1 MLKLLPEIMTLEIAI
16 VLAALL
22 VAVILFITE
31 YIPVDLAALSVLVV
45 LLLTGILT
53 PEEGLAGFSNEATIT
68 IAAMFIISAGLF
80 NTGLVSYVGRV
91 VIKLFRRSFIF
102 GIAVT
107 MMIVIVIS
115 AFINNTPVVAIFLPI
130 LLQVAGD
137 TKTSASKLLMPLSYA
152 SIFGGICTLIGTS
165 TNIVVSSV
173 AVKYNQPAIAMFEFT
188 PVGLLF
194 AGAGILY
201 MLFYG
206 IPIIPERRTGTDL
219 TNSFGLGE
227 YLTEIILL
235 GNARSVNKELRNAP
249 LLTEVGL
256 EIIEIRRGEKRIF
269 LPPPSEILR
278 ENDILRVKCNVE
290 KIKELQERKGIMLKP
305 GAKWKDEDI
314 VNEDIMLV
322 EAVIAPHSELT
333 GKTLKEVGFR
343 HRYGATT
350 LAIRHRGKFM
360 HDKIAGTNLLAGD
373 ALLIEV
379 RKSNLD
385 RLKESDDFVFVS
397 EVSPPTFRKIKILWA
412 VLIIS
417 GVVLSATLGFL
428 PISVSAIIGSVLLIL
443 TGCLS
448 LEQAYK
454 SIDWK
459 IIVLLAGSLSLGL
472 GLEKTGAARL
482 ISGQVIGLIGSL
494 GPMAILSAI
503 YLITLILTE
512 AMSNNATAALLTP
525 IAIVT
530 ANSLGVDPRP
540 FIVTVAF
547 AASLAFMSP
556 LGYQTHLLVYNP
568 GRYRYVDFVKAGGPL
583 DIIFWIMAT
592 LLIPVFFPF

>member
-1 MLKLLPEIMTLEIAI
+1 MTIEIIIILIT
-16 VLAALL
+16 LAA
-22 VAVILFITE
+22 AVVLFITE
-31 YIPVDLAALSVLVV
+31 YISVDLAALCVMVV

-53 PEEGLAGFSNEATIT
+53 AEEGLAGFSNEATIT

-80 NTGLVSYVGRV
+80 NTGLVSYIGRKV
-91 VIKLFRRSFIF
+91 VKLFHRNFVVAIT
-102 GIAVT
+102 AT
-107 MMIVIVIS
+107 MIIVAVIS

-130 LLQVAGD
+130 LLQVSVD
-137 TKTSASKLLMPLSYA
+137 TKISASKLLMPLSFA

-165 TNIVVSSV
+165 TNIVVSSIV
-173 AVKYNQPAIAMFEFT
+173 TKYDQPPIGMFEFT
-188 PVGLLF
+188 SIALLF
-194 AGAGILY
+194 LAAGIVY
-201 MLFYG
+201 MLFIG
-206 IPIIPERRTGTDL
+206 IPIIPNRRTGTDL
-219 TNSFGLGE
+219 TSSFGLGE

-249 LLTEVGL
+249 LITELGL
-256 EIIEIRRGEKRIF
+256 DIIEIKRGEKRIF
-269 LPPPSEILR
+269 LPPSSEVLR
-278 ENDILRVKCNVE
+278 ENDVLRVKCNVE

-314 VNEDIMLV
+314 VADDIMLV
-322 EAVIAPHSELT
+322 EAVIAPNSDLI
-333 GKTLKEVGFR
+333 GKTLKQVGFR
-343 HRYGATT
+343 YRYNATT

-360 HDKIAGTNLLAGD
+360 HDNIAGTNLLAGD

-379 RKSNLD
+379 RKTNLD
-385 RLKESDDFVFVS
+385 RLKESDDFVVVS
-397 EVSPPTFRKIKILWA
+397 EVSPPTFRKTKILWA
-412 VLIIS
+412 IMIIT
-417 GVVLSATLGFL
+417 GVVASATFGFL

-472 GLEKTGAARL
+472 GLEKTGAAKL
-482 ISGQVIGLIGSL
+482 ISSQVINLVGDF
-494 GPMAILSAI
+494 GPVAILSAV
-503 YLITLILTE
+503 YLLTLVLTE

-540 FIVTVAF
+540 FIVTIAF

-556 LGYQTHLLVYNP
+556 VGYQTHLLIYNP
-568 GRYRYVDFVKAGGPL
+568 GRYRYIDFVRSGGPL
-583 DIIFWIMAT
+583 DFIFWIMAT
-592 LLIPVFFPF
+592 LLIPIFFPF